1 MSYDHPTP
9 MLLTAQQVSV
19 LLQIPVSSV
28 YEYARR
34 KHNPLPVV
42 RIGKH
47 LRFRRSDLDD
57 WLNGSR
63 GAAA

>member
-1 MSYDHPTP
+1 VPQPSFTP
-9 MLLTAQQVSV
+9 ILLTARQVAV

-34 KHNPLPVV
+34 PHNPLPSIS
-42 RIGKH
+42 IGRH
-47 LRFRRSDLDD
+47 RRFRRDEIDRWLDD
-57 WLNGSR
+57 QR